1 MKSAISKTT
10 QDPQSRATLI
20 AILGIGL
27 MLMALCLFGISIL
40 TPRFVPRPTAAP
52 APATPTI
59 RIVIDTA
66 MPGQPVT
73 VTGEGWRPGDTVFV
87 GVEGSDG
94 KRSPLASAV
103 VGVDGRFVTIVVL
116 PADVGAG
123 QPRVPV
129 VAWSSATGSEARIL
143 LPLAATPTPLPT
155 PTHTATPVAS
165 PLPTATAT
173 PPPTPTPSPTWRPTV
188 PLAVWRG
195 EYFANMVLIGD
206 PALVRNDPE
215 INFVWGPG
223 APAPELPADNFSVR
237 WTRAATF
244 EEGLYRFHAV
254 VDDGVRIYVDNGLV
268 LESWQDGGQREVTAD
283 RKMTVGSHALRVEY
297 YEHGGDAVIR
307 VWWEKLTAYPDW
319 KGEYWSNRTLSGRP
333 MLVRN
338 DENISFNWGAGSPAA
353 SIPAN
358 GFSARWT
365 RTYSFEGATYR
376 FHLIVDDGARLWVDD
391 QLIIDSWHDGSAREI
406 TADHAVV
413 QGTHSLRVEYY
424 ENTGEARI
432 QVWWEKVTPSF
443 PHWKGEYWS
452 NPNLSGNPAL
462 VRNDG
467 TLDFDWGDGSP
478 AWGLPADNF
487 SARWTRTVTFDPGRY
502 RLFAQADDGV
512 RVYVD
517 DTKVLDEWH
526 PSDASRV
533 YTVDLLLTGAR
544 RLTVEYYEGTG
555 RARIKFWWQRIGDWP
570 TPTPT
575 ATPTPVPPTATPT
588 PVPPTAT
595 PTPVPPT
602 ATPTPVPPTA
612 TPTPV
617 PPTATPTPVPPTA
630 TPTPVPPTDT
640 PASTPAPTLTPTPAD
655 TLTPTP
661 TP

>member
-1 MKSAISKTT
+1 
-10 QDPQSRATLI
+10 
-20 AILGIGL
+20 
-27 MLMALCLFGISIL
+27 
-40 TPRFVPRPTAAP
+40 
-52 APATPTI
+52 
-59 RIVIDTA
+59 
-66 MPGQPVT
+66 
-73 VTGEGWRPGDTVFV
+73 
-87 GVEGSDG
+87 
-94 KRSPLASAV
+94 
-103 VGVDGRFVTIVVL
+103 
-116 PADVGAG
+116 
-123 QPRVPV
+123 
-129 VAWSSATGSEARIL
+129 
-143 LPLAATPTPLPT
+143 
-155 PTHTATPVAS
+155 
-165 PLPTATAT
+165 
-173 PPPTPTPSPTWRPTV
+173 
-188 PLAVWRG
+188 
-195 EYFANMVLIGD
+195 
-206 PALVRNDPE
+206 
-215 INFVWGPG
+215 
-223 APAPELPADNFSVR
+223 
-237 WTRAATF
+237 
-244 EEGLYRFHAV
+244 
-254 VDDGVRIYVDNGLV
+254 
-268 LESWQDGGQREVTAD
+268 
-283 RKMTVGSHALRVEY
+283 
-297 YEHGGDAVIR
+297 
-307 VWWEKLTAYPDW
+307 
-319 KGEYWSNRTLSGRP
+319 
-333 MLVRN
+333 
-338 DENISFNWGAGSPAA
+338 
-353 SIPAN
+353 
-358 GFSARWT
+358 
-365 RTYSFEGATYR
+365 
-376 FHLIVDDGARLWVDD
+376 VDDGARLWVDD

-467 TLDFDWGDGSP
+467 MLDFDWGDGSP

-575 ATPTPVPPTATPT
+575 ATLTPTATPTGTPTPTATPTPVPPTITPTPVSPTATPT

-602 ATPTPVPPTA
+602 ATPT
-612 TPTPV
+612 
-617 PPTATPTPVPPTA
+617 
-630 TPTPVPPTDT
+630 
-640 PASTPAPTLTPTPAD
+640 STPAPTLTPTPAD